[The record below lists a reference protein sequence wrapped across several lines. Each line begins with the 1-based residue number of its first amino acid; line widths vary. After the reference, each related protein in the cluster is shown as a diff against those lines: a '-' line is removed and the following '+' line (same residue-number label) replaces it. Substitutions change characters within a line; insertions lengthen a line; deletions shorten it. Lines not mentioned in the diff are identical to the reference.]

1 LVVPEVVGVVAEWEG
16 RVVVVLVLVGAVR
29 VVVVAGGR
37 VEVVDDV
44 VLEVVVVAGALAAV
58 GQLRLASAATV
69 VAPCASAVESEGAT
83 PDRLFAES
91 VNADAALAAA

>member
-1 LVVPEVVGVVAEWEG
+1 VLGVVAEWEV
-16 RVVVVLVLVGAVR
+16 RVVVLVLVGALR
-29 VVVVAGGR
+29 VVVVAGGG

-44 VLEVVVVAGALAAV
+44 GLEVAGALAAV

-69 VAPCASAVESEGAT
+69 LAPCASAVESEGAT

>member
-1 LVVPEVVGVVAEWEG
+1 LVVPEVLGVVAEWEV
-16 RVVVVLVLVGAVR
+16 RVVVLVLVGALR
-29 VVVVAGGR
+29 VVVVAGGG

-44 VLEVVVVAGALAAV
+44 VLEVAGALAAV

-69 VAPCASAVESEGAT
+69 LAPCASAVESEGAT

>member
-1 LVVPEVVGVVAEWEG
+1 VLGVVAEWEV
-16 RVVVVLVLVGAVR
+16 RVVVLVLVGALR
-29 VVVVAGGR
+29 VVVVAGGG

-44 VLEVVVVAGALAAV
+44 VLEVAGALAAV

-69 VAPCASAVESEGAT
+69 LAPCASAVESEGAT